1 MSDDD
6 YLLNDCK
13 FYKIWVVLQ
22 KCAEDSDC
30 KYFVYNHDEEEHFW
44 SGRFRFPALK
54 MDNCFLL
61 KKCNWEKLQ
70 DRFLEISYRKRG
82 TYTFNYLHF
91 LVIYIIQE
99 CIPGGCETPAAVA
112 TTRCQYQGDLS
123 PWGLYPGGSLS
134 RGVSVQGISV
144 QGVSVQG
151 ISVQGVSVQ
160 EGLCHGD
167 PLRTEIP
174 SYGEERAV
182 RFLLE
187 CFLVIALLFIQLNGS
202 DWRNNGQETKH

>member
-1 MSDDD
+1 MSDND
-6 YLLNDCK
+6 YLLNYCK

-44 SGRFRFPALK
+44 SGRFHFPALK

-99 CIPGGCETPAAVA
+99 CIPVGCEPPAAVA

-123 PWGLYPGGSLS
+123 PGGLCP
-134 RGVSVQGISV
+134 RGA
-144 QGVSVQG
+144 
-151 ISVQGVSVQ
+151 SVQGVSVQ
-160 EGLCHGD
+160 EDLCPGGLCPGGSLSWRPPSDRD
-167 PLRTEIP
+167 PLVWW
-174 SYGEERAV
+174 RAGSTV
-182 RFLLE
+182 STGMLSCN
-187 CFLVIALLFIQLNGS
+187 CFIFYSIEWKWLAQ
-202 DWRNNGQETKH
+202 

>member
-1 MSDDD
+1 M
-6 YLLNDCK
+6 
-13 FYKIWVVLQ
+13 
-22 KCAEDSDC
+22 
-30 KYFVYNHDEEEHFW
+30 YNHDEEEHFW

-99 CIPGGCETPAAVA
+99 CIPVGCEPPAAVA

-123 PWGLYPGGSLS
+123 SGGLSPRGASVQGGLCPGGSLY
-134 RGVSVQGISV
+134 R
-144 QGVSVQG
+144 GVSVQG

-187 CFLVIALLFIQLNGS
+187 CFLVIALFLIQLNGS